1 MGIQIMVQ
9 TISAFLAVV
18 CFGLLLEMP
27 QRYLLDAG
35 VVGGAAWLVYL
46 LTAQWTGS
54 NIMAAFASTLV
65 VACISHVFARL
76 FKAPVTVFL
85 VAGILPAVPGAS
97 IYRCVFYV
105 IRSGSSLATFYFVE
119 TLQIAGAIAIAIFIM
134 DSIFRLI
141 QDNEKRWKK
150 SRPDGNSGTPG

>member
-1 MGIQIMVQ
+1 
-9 TISAFLAVV
+9 
-18 CFGLLLEMP
+18 
-27 QRYLLDAG
+27 
-35 VVGGAAWLVYL
+35 
-46 LTAQWTGS
+46 
-54 NIMAAFASTLV
+54 MAAFASTLV